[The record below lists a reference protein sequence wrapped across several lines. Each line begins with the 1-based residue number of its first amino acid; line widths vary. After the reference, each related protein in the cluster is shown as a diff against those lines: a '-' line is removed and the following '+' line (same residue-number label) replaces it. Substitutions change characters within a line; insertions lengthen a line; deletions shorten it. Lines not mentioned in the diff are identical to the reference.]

1 MKWTKWRI
9 TYVTLAAVFVV
20 FIVFF
25 AQASICKRIMLNREQ
40 KSIDDQIEHYDKKI
54 EETEERLYELTE
66 NDTTLERYAREV
78 YHMQADDETVYLIE
92 ETEE

>member
-9 TYVTLAAVFVV
+9 TYVSLGAVFVV
-20 FIVFF
+20 FMVFF
-25 AQASICKRIMLNREQ
+25 APASIIKRLKLGREQ
-40 KSIDDQIEHYDKKI
+40 RSLDNQIEHYDAEI
-54 EETEERLYELTE
+54 EETEKRLYELTE

-78 YHMQADDETVYLIE
+78 YKMQADDETVYIIE